1 METLLLLCYAALSI
15 AIFKI
20 FRIPLNK
27 WTVPTAVLGGVVLIG
42 ALILG
47 MNYNFPYTDIGKQ
60 VFRTVPV
67 VSQTRGRVMSVP
79 VQPNQMLHKGD
90 VLFTLDPTPFQAQVD
105 DLTAQVKAASQD
117 ALSLNAALNSAQ
129 ADLQK
134 AIALRD
140 RAQRE
145 YARFQAGHDK
155 GAFSDQMVDTRRQS
169 WKADEAAVAAAQA
182 SVVQAHNNLNSVVN
196 GENTKVAS
204 LLAQLRAAEFK
215 LENTVVRAPS
225 DGYVSTVGLRPGTM
239 STALGLKP
247 VMTFVPTGEAD
258 KREFVA
264 AFRQNSLQRLEKGE
278 QAELLF
284 PAVPGT
290 VFHAEVT
297 EVLPAIGESQFQG
310 QGTLLTTRD
319 LDTRGRALVVFRVTD
334 TRLQNYHLPQGTDV
348 EAAVYSGHLEHLS
361 LIRKILIRMKS
372 WDAFSLDCGCKGTT
386 FFEISKHSA

>member
-134 AIALRD
+134 AVALRD

-348 EAAVYSGHLEHLS
+348 EAAVYSDHLEHLS

-372 WDAFSLDCGCKGTT
+372 WENYLYLD
-386 FFEISKHSA
+386 H

>member
-60 VFRTVPV
+60 VFRTVPI

-140 RAQRE
+140 QAQRE

-372 WDAFSLDCGCKGTT
+372 WENYLYLD
-386 FFEISKHSA
+386 H

>member
-310 QGTLLTTRD
+310 KGTLLTTRD

-372 WDAFSLDCGCKGTT
+372 WENYLYLD
-386 FFEISKHSA
+386 H

>member
-169 WKADEAAVAAAQA
+169 WKADEAAVASAQA

-372 WDAFSLDCGCKGTT
+372 WENYLYLD
-386 FFEISKHSA
+386 H

>member
-134 AIALRD
+134 AVALRD

-361 LIRKILIRMKS
+361 LIRKILIRMKN
-372 WDAFSLDCGCKGTT
+372 WENYLYLD
-386 FFEISKHSA
+386 H

>member
-42 ALILG
+42 ALTLG

-215 LENTVVRAPS
+215 LKNTVVRAPS

-372 WDAFSLDCGCKGTT
+372 WENYLYLD
-386 FFEISKHSA
+386 H

>member
-196 GENTKVAS
+196 GENTKVAL

-372 WDAFSLDCGCKGTT
+372 WENYLYLD
-386 FFEISKHSA
+386 H

>member
-290 VFHAEVT
+290 VFHAEVAA
-297 EVLPAIGESQFQG
+297 VLPAIGESQFQG

-372 WDAFSLDCGCKGTT
+372 WENYLYLD
-386 FFEISKHSA
+386 H

>member
-140 RAQRE
+140 WAQRE

-372 WDAFSLDCGCKGTT
+372 WENYLYLD
-386 FFEISKHSA
+386 H

>member
-134 AIALRD
+134 AVALRD

-239 STALGLKP
+239 SAALGLKP

-284 PAVPGT
+284 PAVQGT

-372 WDAFSLDCGCKGTT
+372 WENYLYLD
-386 FFEISKHSA
+386 H

>member
-27 WTVPTAVLGGVVLIG
+27 WTVPTVVLGGVVLIG

-134 AIALRD
+134 AVALRD

-372 WDAFSLDCGCKGTT
+372 WENYLYLD
-386 FFEISKHSA
+386 H

>member
-319 LDTRGRALVVFRVTD
+319 LDTRGRALVVFQVTD

-372 WDAFSLDCGCKGTT
+372 WENYLYLD
-386 FFEISKHSA
+386 H

>member
-67 VSQTRGRVMSVP
+67 VSQTRGRVMSVA

-372 WDAFSLDCGCKGTT
+372 WENYLYLD
-386 FFEISKHSA
+386 H

>member
-79 VQPNQMLHKGD
+79 VQPSQMLHKGD

-372 WDAFSLDCGCKGTT
+372 WENYLYLD
-386 FFEISKHSA
+386 H

>member
-169 WKADEAAVAAAQA
+169 WKADEARGCRCSGERSSGAQ
-182 SVVQAHNNLNSVVN
+182 
-196 GENTKVAS
+196 
-204 LLAQLRAAEFK
+204 
-215 LENTVVRAPS
+215 
-225 DGYVSTVGLRPGTM
+225 
-239 STALGLKP
+239 
-247 VMTFVPTGEAD
+247 
-258 KREFVA
+258 
-264 AFRQNSLQRLEKGE
+264 
-278 QAELLF
+278 
-284 PAVPGT
+284 
-290 VFHAEVT
+290 
-297 EVLPAIGESQFQG
+297 
-310 QGTLLTTRD
+310 
-319 LDTRGRALVVFRVTD
+319 
-334 TRLQNYHLPQGTDV
+334 
-348 EAAVYSGHLEHLS
+348 
-361 LIRKILIRMKS
+361 
-372 WDAFSLDCGCKGTT
+372 
-386 FFEISKHSA
+386 

>member
-1 METLLLLCYAALSI
+1 M
-15 AIFKI
+15 
-20 FRIPLNK
+20 
-27 WTVPTAVLGGVVLIG
+27 VLIG

-290 VFHAEVT
+290 VFHAEVA

-372 WDAFSLDCGCKGTT
+372 WENYLYLD
-386 FFEISKHSA
+386 H

>member
-20 FRIPLNK
+20 FCIPLNK

-372 WDAFSLDCGCKGTT
+372 WENYLYLD
-386 FFEISKHSA
+386 H

>member
-67 VSQTRGRVMSVP
+67 VLQTRGRVMSVP

-372 WDAFSLDCGCKGTT
+372 WENYLYLD
-386 FFEISKHSA
+386 H

>member
-1 METLLLLCYAALSI
+1 METLLLLCYAALII

-372 WDAFSLDCGCKGTT
+372 WENYLYLD
-386 FFEISKHSA
+386 H

>member
-42 ALILG
+42 ALTLG

-372 WDAFSLDCGCKGTT
+372 WENYLYLD
-386 FFEISKHSA
+386 H

>member
-134 AIALRD
+134 AVALRD

-290 VFHAEVT
+290 VFHAEVA

-361 LIRKILIRMKS
+361 LIRKILIRMKN
-372 WDAFSLDCGCKGTT
+372 WENYLYLD
-386 FFEISKHSA
+386 H

>member
-27 WTVPTAVLGGVVLIG
+27 WTMPTAVLGGVVLIG

-372 WDAFSLDCGCKGTT
+372 WENYLYLD
-386 FFEISKHSA
+386 H

>member
-90 VLFTLDPTPFQAQVD
+90 VLFTLDPTPFQAEVD
-105 DLTAQVKAASQD
+105 DMQAQVKAASQD

-372 WDAFSLDCGCKGTT
+372 WENYLYLD
-386 FFEISKHSA
+386 H

>member
-215 LENTVVRAPS
+215 LENTGVRAPS

-310 QGTLLTTRD
+310 QGTLLTTRA

-372 WDAFSLDCGCKGTT
+372 WENYLYLD
-386 FFEISKHSA
+386 H

>member
-1 METLLLLCYAALSI
+1 METLLLLCYASLSI

-134 AIALRD
+134 AVALRD

-372 WDAFSLDCGCKGTT
+372 WENYLYLD
-386 FFEISKHSA
+386 H

>member
-247 VMTFVPTGEAD
+247 VMTFVPTEEAD

-372 WDAFSLDCGCKGTT
+372 WENYLYLD
-386 FFEISKHSA
+386 H

>member
-204 LLAQLRAAEFK
+204 LLAQLRAGEFK

-372 WDAFSLDCGCKGTT
+372 WENYLYLD
-386 FFEISKHSA
+386 H

>member
-20 FRIPLNK
+20 FCIPLNK

-60 VFRTVPV
+60 VFCTVPV

-372 WDAFSLDCGCKGTT
+372 WENYLYLD
-386 FFEISKHSA
+386 H

>member
-15 AIFKI
+15 AIFKF

-134 AIALRD
+134 AVALRD

-372 WDAFSLDCGCKGTT
+372 WENYLYLD
-386 FFEISKHSA
+386 H

>member
-348 EAAVYSGHLEHLS
+348 EAAVYSDHLEHLS

-372 WDAFSLDCGCKGTT
+372 WENYLYLD
-386 FFEISKHSA
+386 H

>member
-215 LENTVVRAPS
+215 LENTVVRATS

-372 WDAFSLDCGCKGTT
+372 WENYLYLD
-386 FFEISKHSA
+386 H

>member
-215 LENTVVRAPS
+215 LKNTVVRAPS

-372 WDAFSLDCGCKGTT
+372 WENYLYLD
-386 FFEISKHSA
+386 H